1 MQRVVS
7 INLNG
12 SVYQLDES
20 GYDAL
25 RQYLADAERV
35 LESNPDR
42 AEIMADLEQAIAD
55 KCRPFLGPHKTV
67 VSSAEVDH
75 IVREMGPIEA
85 TKDVGPHGD
94 GKDTGGRQQTAGTA
108 GGRPRRLFRNP
119 DGAIVAG
126 VCSGLAAYLNIDV
139 TLVRIGFVILAVV
152 TKGVGVIAYLALMFV
167 VPEATTAEER
177 AAVGGAPFNAKEVI
191 DRAKLQYADGAR
203 QLRRQLRHQQRYWR
217 RYGWRPGPPGTPTVV
232 FAQPPWTAAAI
243 PVLALIHL
251 ALFLTM
257 AAALISLVNTGA
269 VLNWRLPPNVPVWA
283 GALMLFIGYQ
293 IVVSP
298 IRAVQQWSWRWRTDG
313 QSPVYAFWY
322 SVSWLVGMAFVL
334 WIASNHIPEL
344 REFVQRLPQLARDF
358 ADAMRGLISPE
369 R

>member
-1 MQRVVS
+1 MQKVIN

-12 SVYQLDES
+12 NAYQLEEG
-20 GYDAL
+20 GYVVL
-25 RQYLADAERV
+25 QEYLARAERE
-35 LESNPDR
+35 LKDNPDR
-42 AEIMADLEQAIAD
+42 AEIVADLEQAIAD

-67 VSSAEVDH
+67 VSSIEIEH
-75 IVREMGPIEA
+75 IIREMGPIEA
-85 TKDVGPHGD
+85 AKDD
-94 GKDTGGRQQTAGTA
+94 GAHDGTGGRQATDGTAGT
-108 GGRPRRLFRNP
+108 RPKRLFRNP

-126 VCSGLAAYLNIDV
+126 VCSGLAAYFDVDV

-152 TKGVGVIAYLALMFV
+152 TKGVGVIAYVALMFA

-191 DRAKLQYADGAR
+191 DRAKRQYADGAR

-217 RYGWRPGPPGTPTVV
+217 RYGWRPGPPGTPSVV

-243 PVLALIHL
+243 PVLTLIHL
-251 ALFLTM
+251 TLFLTM

-283 GALMLFIGYQ
+283 GALILFIGYQ

-344 REFVQRLPQLARDF
+344 REFVQRLPPLVRDF
-358 ADAMRGLISPE
+358 AEAMRGLISAE

>member
-1 MQRVVS
+1 MQKVVS

-12 SVYQLDES
+12 NVYQLDES

-42 AEIMADLEQAIAD
+42 AEILADLEQAIAD
-55 KCRPFLGPHKTV
+55 KCRPYLGPHKTV
-67 VSSAEVDH
+67 VTSGEIEH
-75 IVREMGPIEA
+75 IIREMGPIEA
-85 TKDVGPHGD
+85 TKDESPRD
-94 GKDTGGRQQTAGTA
+94 GTA
-108 GGRPRRLFRNP
+108 GGRSADATAGTRPKRLFRNP

-126 VCSGLAAYLNIDV
+126 VCSGLAAYLDV
-139 TLVRIGFVILAVV
+139 DITLVRIGFVILAIV
-152 TKGVGVIAYLALMFV
+152 TKGVGVIAYVALMFV

-177 AAVGGAPFNAKEVI
+177 AAIGGAPFNAKDVI
-191 DRAKLQYADGAR
+191 DRAKQQYADGAR

-232 FAQPPWTAAAI
+232 FAQPPWTAVAL

-257 AAALISLVNTGA
+257 AAALVSLVNTGA
-269 VLNWRLPPNVPVWA
+269 VLNWRLPPTVPVWA
-283 GALMLFIGYQ
+283 GALMVFIGYQ

-298 IRAVQQWSWRWRTDG
+298 IRAVQHWSWRWRTDG

-334 WIASNHIPEL
+334 WIASSHIPEL

-358 ADAMRGLISPE
+358 AEAMRGLISPE